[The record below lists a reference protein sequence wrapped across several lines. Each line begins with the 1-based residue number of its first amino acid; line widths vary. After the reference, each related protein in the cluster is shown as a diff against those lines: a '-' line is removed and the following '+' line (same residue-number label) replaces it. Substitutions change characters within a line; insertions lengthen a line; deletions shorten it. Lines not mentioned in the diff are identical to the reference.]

1 MNNAAAK
8 AEIVTP
14 ETLLAAA
21 LEHVESASIRAWATS
36 EHNRPIWL
44 QIAAGAIKKAPDG
57 SPDVHRF
64 AAYILCNAIG
74 L

>member
-1 MNNAAAK
+1 MIMNNAAQTATL
-8 AEIVTP
+8 TP

-21 LEHVESASIRAWATS
+21 LQHVESASIRAWATS

-44 QIAAGAIKKAPDG
+44 KIAAGAIAKANG
-57 SPDVHRF
+57 TPDVHRF